1 MRLVTM
7 NHQADQFAGFILA
20 GGRSSRMGR
29 DKALLEIDG
38 ITMLDRAVE
47 LVVSAG
53 ISVAVLGAPAEFDR
67 RRLRVPVIADE
78 WPGLGPLGGIATAL
92 HQTQAAGNLIVACDM
107 PYLTA
112 DWLRFLL
119 QRAKASSADAV
130 VPRSERGPEPLCA
143 VYHRRAEGTIRE
155 ALQQGKRKVTEVVT
169 MLNPE
174 YVEPGEWK
182 AFDSGGL
189 LFKNMNRPADYEK
202 AQAISSR
209 RAKT

>member
-1 MRLVTM
+1 MD
-7 NHQADQFAGFILA
+7 QADQFAGFILA

-38 ITMLDRAVE
+38 VSMLDRAVG
-47 LVVSAG
+47 LVSSAG
-53 ISVAVLGAPAEFDR
+53 ISVAVLGSQAEFDR
-67 RRLRVPVIADE
+67 QRLRVPVVADE
-78 WPGLGPLGGIATAL
+78 WPGMGPLGGIATAL
-92 HQTQAAGNLIVACDM
+92 HQTQAAWNLIIACDM

-143 VYHRRAEGTIRE
+143 FYHRRAEGTIRE
-155 ALQQGKRKVTEVVT
+155 ALQQGKRKVTEIVA
-169 MLNPE
+169 MLKTE

-182 AFDSGGL
+182 AFDSDGC
-189 LFKNMNRPADYEK
+189 LFKNMNRPADYEE
-202 AQAISSR
+202 ARAILSG
-209 RAKT
+209 RAKI

>member
-1 MRLVTM
+1 MRLAAL
-7 NHQADQFAGFILA
+7 NHKADQFAGFILA

-78 WPGLGPLGGIATAL
+78 GPGRAHWVGMPTAL

-119 QRAKASSADAV
+119 QRAKAS
-130 VPRSERGPEPLCA
+130 
-143 VYHRRAEGTIRE
+143 
-155 ALQQGKRKVTEVVT
+155 
-169 MLNPE
+169 
-174 YVEPGEWK
+174 
-182 AFDSGGL
+182 
-189 LFKNMNRPADYEK
+189 
-202 AQAISSR
+202 
-209 RAKT
+209 